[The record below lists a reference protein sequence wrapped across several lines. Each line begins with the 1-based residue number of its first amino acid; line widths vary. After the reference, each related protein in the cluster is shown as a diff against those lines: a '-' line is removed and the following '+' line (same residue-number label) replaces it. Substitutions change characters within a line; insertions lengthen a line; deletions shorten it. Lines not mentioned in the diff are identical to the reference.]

1 METDNSNNTQ
11 HLNEELE
18 SLKSTET
25 SLWRLFKT
33 LLSPKTMPHIVLISV
48 LSVLLH
54 IMSSA
59 DSLTNFSAVAFIGLS
74 TGYAV
79 TAIGSKNERIRGWTT
94 SKSID
99 DDVASNI
106 FTGFFKKFKICI
118 FPLIVAAFTI
128 VLTYT
133 IFGENGIIPGMY
145 ELIPLFLGSLFVIWA
160 IVQGVSFSTWASSIS
175 AKKTKEDGR
184 VSNLK
189 FSTVVNGTILM
200 IFSVI
205 ILTIFQFI
213 KKPSS
218 SIIDIF
224 IENWIY
230 LGLVIIVFS
239 STTAWTWK
247 IRSLGKHSKS
257 LDSFSNRWTL
267 ICHLFLSWH
276 ILTVWRQNFMS
287 PNTIEIF
294 IEEILLMIFTVF
306 MAIWSLTSKGYATK
320 FKLLNEENSL
330 PWGLAFGYAYAG
342 SVAML
347 TNVFD
352 EITTVMTI
360 GHIIVIL
367 TVIYI
372 HRKILLNVF
381 SKHDDE
387 IIVKRLAE
395 KSNIEVENDSNG
407 STDLS
412 DQEVLPDNS
421 SEIKHEESEDWQE
434 DEDVDWDKKEEGNT
448 ISEDV
453 EWEKEVIEMD

>member
-1 METDNSNNTQ
+1 METDNSNNIQ
-11 HLNEELE
+11 HINEELE

-33 LLSPKTMPHIVLISV
+33 LLSPKTMPHIVMISV
-48 LSVLLH
+48 LSILLH

-74 TGYAV
+74 IGYCI
-79 TAIGSKNERIRGWTT
+79 TAIGSKNERIRAWTI
-94 SKSID
+94 SESISEVSSD
-99 DDVASNI
+99 NI
-106 FTGFFKKFKICI
+106 FIAFFKKFKICL
-118 FPLIVAAFTI
+118 FPLTIATFSIV
-128 VLTYT
+128 VLYT
-133 IFGENGIIPGMY
+133 IFGENGIIPQVY

-160 IVQGVSFSTWASSIS
+160 IIQGISFSTWASSLS
-175 AKKTKEDGR
+175 AKKSINEGR
-184 VSNLK
+184 ISSLK
-189 FSTVVNGTILM
+189 FSTAVNGSILM
-200 IFSVI
+200 IFSTI
-205 ILTIFQFI
+205 IVGIFQYF
-213 KKPSS
+213 KKSS
-218 SIIDIF
+218 ASVVDVIF
-224 IENWIY
+224 DNWIY
-230 LGLVIIVFS
+230 LGLVLVTFS
-239 STTAWTWK
+239 STTIWTWNVRK
-247 IRSLGKHSKS
+247 LSNNYKS

-287 PNTIEIF
+287 PNPVEIF

-367 TVIYI
+367 TVIYV
-372 HRKILLNVF
+372 HRKILTNVL

-395 KSNIEVENDSNG
+395 KSTSDNQTDSDDSDMDKEQNENHAK
-407 STDLS
+407 TS
-412 DQEVLPDNS
+412 DEN
-421 SEIKHEESEDWQE
+421 EESEDWQE
-434 DEDVDWDKKEEGNT
+434 DEDVDWEKKSEGNT
-448 ISEDV
+448 ISGDV
-453 EWEKEVIEMD
+453 EWEQEVIEVD

>member
-1 METDNSNNTQ
+1 METDNSRNIQ
-11 HLNEELE
+11 HINEELE
-18 SLKSTET
+18 SLKTTET

-33 LLSPKTMPHIVLISV
+33 LLSPKTMPHIVMISV
-48 LSVLLH
+48 LSILLH
-54 IMSSA
+54 FMSSA

-74 TGYAV
+74 VGYSI
-79 TAIGSKNERIRGWTT
+79 TAIGSKNERIRAWTI
-94 SKSID
+94 SESVS
-99 DDVASNI
+99 DVSSDNVFI
-106 FTGFFKKFKICI
+106 SFFKKFKICL
-118 FPLIVAAFTI
+118 FPLTIATFSIV
-128 VLTYT
+128 VLYT
-133 IFGENGIIPGMY
+133 IFGENGIIPQAY

-160 IVQGVSFSTWASSIS
+160 IIQGISFSTWASSLS
-175 AKKTKEDGR
+175 AKKSINEGR
-184 VSNLK
+184 IPSLK
-189 FSTVVNGTILM
+189 FSTAVNGSILM
-200 IFSVI
+200 MFSTI
-205 ILTIFQFI
+205 IVGIFQYF
-213 KKPSS
+213 KKSS
-218 SIIDIF
+218 TSVVDVVID
-224 IENWIY
+224 NWIY
-230 LGLVIIVFS
+230 LGLVLVTFS
-239 STTAWTWK
+239 STTIWTWNVRK
-247 IRSLGKHSKS
+247 LSNNYKS

-287 PNTIEIF
+287 PNPVEIF

-367 TVIYI
+367 TVIYV
-372 HRKILLNVF
+372 HRKVLTNVL

-395 KSNIEVENDSNG
+395 KSTFDNQTDSDSSDVIKEQNENNDAK
-407 STDLS
+407 T
-412 DQEVLPDNS
+412 S
-421 SEIKHEESEDWQE
+421 SESEESESWQE
-434 DEDVDWDKKEEGNT
+434 DEDVDWEKKSEGNT

-453 EWEKEVIEMD
+453 EWEQELIEMD

>member
-1 METDNSNNTQ
+1 METDNSNNIQ
-11 HLNEELE
+11 HINEELE

-33 LLSPKTMPHIVLISV
+33 LLSPKTMPHIVMISV
-48 LSVLLH
+48 LSILLH

-74 TGYAV
+74 IGYCI
-79 TAIGSKNERIRGWTT
+79 TAIGSKNERIRAWTI
-94 SKSID
+94 SESISEVSSD
-99 DDVASNI
+99 NI
-106 FTGFFKKFKICI
+106 FIAFFKKFKICL
-118 FPLIVAAFTI
+118 FPLTIATFSIV
-128 VLTYT
+128 VLYT
-133 IFGENGIIPGMY
+133 IFGENGIIPQVY

-160 IVQGVSFSTWASSIS
+160 IIQGISFSTWASSLS
-175 AKKTKEDGR
+175 AKNSINEGR
-184 VSNLK
+184 ISSLK
-189 FSTVVNGTILM
+189 FSTAVNGSILM
-200 IFSVI
+200 IFSTI
-205 ILTIFQFI
+205 IVGIFQYF
-213 KKPSS
+213 KKSS
-218 SIIDIF
+218 TSVVDVIF
-224 IENWIY
+224 DNWIY
-230 LGLVIIVFS
+230 LGLVLVTFS
-239 STTAWTWK
+239 STTIWTWNVRK
-247 IRSLGKHSKS
+247 LSNNYKS

-287 PNTIEIF
+287 PNPVEIF

-367 TVIYI
+367 TVIYV
-372 HRKILLNVF
+372 HRKILTNVL

-395 KSNIEVENDSNG
+395 KSTSDNQTDSDDSDMVKEQNENHAKT
-407 STDLS
+407 TD
-412 DQEVLPDNS
+412 EN
-421 SEIKHEESEDWQE
+421 EESEDWQE
-434 DEDVDWDKKEEGNT
+434 DEDVDWEKKSEGNT
-448 ISEDV
+448 ISGDV
-453 EWEKEVIEMD
+453 EWEQEVIEMD

>member
-1 METDNSNNTQ
+1 METDNSRNIQ
-11 HLNEELE
+11 HINEELE
-18 SLKSTET
+18 SLKTTET

-33 LLSPKTMPHIVLISV
+33 LLSPKTMPHIVMISV
-48 LSVLLH
+48 LSILLH
-54 IMSSA
+54 FMSSA

-74 TGYAV
+74 VGYII
-79 TAIGSKNERIRGWTT
+79 TAIGSKNERIRAWTI
-94 SKSID
+94 SESVS
-99 DDVASNI
+99 DVSSDNVFI
-106 FTGFFKKFKICI
+106 SFFKKFKICL
-118 FPLIVAAFTI
+118 FPLTIATFSIV
-128 VLTYT
+128 VLYT
-133 IFGENGIIPGMY
+133 IFGENGIIPQAY

-160 IVQGVSFSTWASSIS
+160 IIQGISFSTWASSLS
-175 AKKTKEDGR
+175 AKKSINEGR
-184 VSNLK
+184 IPSLK
-189 FSTVVNGTILM
+189 FSTAVNGSILM
-200 IFSVI
+200 MFSTI
-205 ILTIFQFI
+205 IVGIFQYF
-213 KKPSS
+213 KKSS
-218 SIIDIF
+218 TSVVDVVID
-224 IENWIY
+224 NWIY
-230 LGLVIIVFS
+230 LGLVLVTFS
-239 STTAWTWK
+239 STTIWTWNVRK
-247 IRSLGKHSKS
+247 LSNNYKS

-287 PNTIEIF
+287 PNPVEIF

-367 TVIYI
+367 TVIYV
-372 HRKILLNVF
+372 HRKVLTNVL

-395 KSNIEVENDSNG
+395 KSTFDNQTDSDGSDVIKEQNENNDAKTSIES
-407 STDLS
+407 
-412 DQEVLPDNS
+412 
-421 SEIKHEESEDWQE
+421 EESESWQE
-434 DEDVDWDKKEEGNT
+434 DEDVDWEKKSEGNT

-453 EWEKEVIEMD
+453 EWEQELIEMD

>member
-1 METDNSNNTQ
+1 METDNSRNIQ
-11 HLNEELE
+11 HINEELE
-18 SLKSTET
+18 SLKTTET

-33 LLSPKTMPHIVLISV
+33 LLSPKTMPHIVMISV
-48 LSVLLH
+48 LSILLH
-54 IMSSA
+54 FMSSA

-74 TGYAV
+74 VGYII
-79 TAIGSKNERIRGWTT
+79 TAIGSKNERIRAWTI
-94 SKSID
+94 SESVS
-99 DDVASNI
+99 DVSSDNVFI
-106 FTGFFKKFKICI
+106 SFFKKFKICL
-118 FPLIVAAFTI
+118 FPLTIATFSIV
-128 VLTYT
+128 VLYT
-133 IFGENGIIPGMY
+133 IFGENGIIPQAY

-160 IVQGVSFSTWASSIS
+160 IIQGISFSTWASSLS
-175 AKKTKEDGR
+175 AKKSINEGR
-184 VSNLK
+184 ITSLK
-189 FSTVVNGTILM
+189 FSTAVNGSILM
-200 IFSVI
+200 MFSTI
-205 ILTIFQFI
+205 IVGIFQYF
-213 KKPSS
+213 KKSS
-218 SIIDIF
+218 TSVVDVVID
-224 IENWIY
+224 NWIY
-230 LGLVIIVFS
+230 LGLVLVTFS
-239 STTAWTWK
+239 STTIWTWNVRK
-247 IRSLGKHSKS
+247 LSNNYKS

-287 PNTIEIF
+287 PNPVEIF

-367 TVIYI
+367 TVIYV
-372 HRKILLNVF
+372 HRKVLTNVL

-395 KSNIEVENDSNG
+395 KSTFDNQTDSDGSDVIKEQNENNDAKTSIES
-407 STDLS
+407 
-412 DQEVLPDNS
+412 
-421 SEIKHEESEDWQE
+421 EESESWQE
-434 DEDVDWDKKEEGNT
+434 DEDVDWEKKSEGNT

-453 EWEKEVIEMD
+453 EWEQELIEMD

>member
-1 METDNSNNTQ
+1 METDNSRNIQ
-11 HLNEELE
+11 HINEELE
-18 SLKSTET
+18 SLKTTET

-33 LLSPKTMPHIVLISV
+33 LLSPKTMPHIVMISV
-48 LSVLLH
+48 LSILLH
-54 IMSSA
+54 FMSSA

-74 TGYAV
+74 VGYSI
-79 TAIGSKNERIRGWTT
+79 TAIGSKNERIRAWTI
-94 SKSID
+94 SESVS
-99 DDVASNI
+99 DVSSDNVFI
-106 FTGFFKKFKICI
+106 SFFKKFKICL
-118 FPLIVAAFTI
+118 FPLTIATLSIV
-128 VLTYT
+128 VLYT
-133 IFGENGIIPGMY
+133 IFGENGIIPQAY

-160 IVQGVSFSTWASSIS
+160 IIQGISFSTWASSLS
-175 AKKTKEDGR
+175 AKKSINEGR
-184 VSNLK
+184 IPSLK
-189 FSTVVNGTILM
+189 FSTAVNGSILM
-200 IFSVI
+200 MFSTI
-205 ILTIFQFI
+205 IVGIFQYF
-213 KKPSS
+213 KKSS
-218 SIIDIF
+218 TSVVDVVID
-224 IENWIY
+224 NWIY
-230 LGLVIIVFS
+230 LGLVLVTFS
-239 STTAWTWK
+239 STTIWTWNDRK
-247 IRSLGKHSKS
+247 LSNNYKS

-287 PNTIEIF
+287 PNPVEIF

-367 TVIYI
+367 TVIYV
-372 HRKILLNVF
+372 HRKVLTNVL

-395 KSNIEVENDSNG
+395 KSTFDNQTDSDSSDLIKEQNENNDAK
-407 STDLS
+407 T
-412 DQEVLPDNS
+412 S
-421 SEIKHEESEDWQE
+421 SESEESESWQE
-434 DEDVDWDKKEEGNT
+434 DEDVDWEKKSEGNT

-453 EWEKEVIEMD
+453 EWEQELIEMD

>member
-1 METDNSNNTQ
+1 METDNSRNIQ
-11 HLNEELE
+11 HINEELE
-18 SLKSTET
+18 SLKTTET

-33 LLSPKTMPHIVLISV
+33 LLSPKTMPHIVMISV
-48 LSVLLH
+48 LSILLH
-54 IMSSA
+54 FMSSA

-74 TGYAV
+74 VGYSI
-79 TAIGSKNERIRGWTT
+79 TAIGSKNERIRAWTV
-94 SKSID
+94 SESVS
-99 DDVASNI
+99 DVSSDNI
-106 FTGFFKKFKICI
+106 FISFFKKFKICL
-118 FPLIVAAFTI
+118 FPLTIATFSIV
-128 VLTYT
+128 VLYT
-133 IFGENGIIPGMY
+133 IFGENGIIPQAY

-160 IVQGVSFSTWASSIS
+160 IIQGISFSTWASSLS
-175 AKKTKEDGR
+175 AKKSINEGR
-184 VSNLK
+184 IPSLK
-189 FSTVVNGTILM
+189 FSTAVNGSILM
-200 IFSVI
+200 MFSTI
-205 ILTIFQFI
+205 IVGIFQYF
-213 KKPSS
+213 KKSS
-218 SIIDIF
+218 TSVVDVVID
-224 IENWIY
+224 NWIY
-230 LGLVIIVFS
+230 LGLVLVTFS
-239 STTAWTWK
+239 STTIWTWNVRK
-247 IRSLGKHSKS
+247 LSNNYKS

-287 PNTIEIF
+287 PNPVEIF

-367 TVIYI
+367 TVIYV
-372 HRKILLNVF
+372 HRKVLTNVL

-395 KSNIEVENDSNG
+395 KSTFDNQTDSDGSDVIKEQNENNDAKTSIE
-407 STDLS
+407 
-412 DQEVLPDNS
+412 P
-421 SEIKHEESEDWQE
+421 EESESWQE
-434 DEDVDWDKKEEGNT
+434 DEDVDWEKKSEGNT

-453 EWEKEVIEMD
+453 EWEQELIEMD

>member
-1 METDNSNNTQ
+1 METDNSRNIQ
-11 HLNEELE
+11 HINEELE
-18 SLKSTET
+18 SLKTTET

-33 LLSPKTMPHIVLISV
+33 LLSPKTMPHIVMISV
-48 LSVLLH
+48 LSILLH
-54 IMSSA
+54 FMSSA

-74 TGYAV
+74 VGYSI
-79 TAIGSKNERIRGWTT
+79 TAIGSKNERIRAWTI
-94 SKSID
+94 SESVS
-99 DDVASNI
+99 DVSSDNVFI
-106 FTGFFKKFKICI
+106 SFFKKFKICL
-118 FPLIVAAFTI
+118 FPLTIATLSIV
-128 VLTYT
+128 VLYT
-133 IFGENGIIPGMY
+133 IFGENGIIPQAY

-160 IVQGVSFSTWASSIS
+160 IIQGISFSTWASSLS
-175 AKKTKEDGR
+175 AKKSINEGR
-184 VSNLK
+184 IPSLK
-189 FSTVVNGTILM
+189 FSTAVNGSILM
-200 IFSVI
+200 MFSTI
-205 ILTIFQFI
+205 IVGIFQYF
-213 KKPSS
+213 KKSS
-218 SIIDIF
+218 TSVVDVVID
-224 IENWIY
+224 NWIY
-230 LGLVIIVFS
+230 LGLVLVTFS
-239 STTAWTWK
+239 STTIWTWNVRK
-247 IRSLGKHSKS
+247 LSNNYKS

-287 PNTIEIF
+287 PNPVEIF

-367 TVIYI
+367 TVIYV
-372 HRKILLNVF
+372 HRKVLTNVL

-395 KSNIEVENDSNG
+395 KSTFDNQTDSDSSDLIKEQNENNDAK
-407 STDLS
+407 T
-412 DQEVLPDNS
+412 S
-421 SEIKHEESEDWQE
+421 SESEESESWQE
-434 DEDVDWDKKEEGNT
+434 DEDVDWEKKSEGNT

-453 EWEKEVIEMD
+453 EWEQELIEMD

>member
-1 METDNSNNTQ
+1 METDNSRNIQ
-11 HLNEELE
+11 HINEELE
-18 SLKSTET
+18 SLKTTET

-33 LLSPKTMPHIVLISV
+33 LLSPKTMPHIVMISV
-48 LSVLLH
+48 LSILLH
-54 IMSSA
+54 FMSSA

-74 TGYAV
+74 VGYSI
-79 TAIGSKNERIRGWTT
+79 TAIGSKNERIRAWTI
-94 SKSID
+94 SESVS
-99 DDVASNI
+99 DVSSDNVFI
-106 FTGFFKKFKICI
+106 SFFKKFKICL
-118 FPLIVAAFTI
+118 FPLTIATLSIV
-128 VLTYT
+128 VLYT
-133 IFGENGIIPGMY
+133 IFGENGIIPQAY

-160 IVQGVSFSTWASSIS
+160 IIQGISFSTWASSLS
-175 AKKTKEDGR
+175 AKKSINEGR
-184 VSNLK
+184 IPSLK
-189 FSTVVNGTILM
+189 FSTAVNGSILM
-200 IFSVI
+200 MFSTI
-205 ILTIFQFI
+205 IVGIFQYF
-213 KKPSS
+213 KKSS
-218 SIIDIF
+218 TSVVDVVID
-224 IENWIY
+224 NWIY
-230 LGLVIIVFS
+230 LGLVLVTFS
-239 STTAWTWK
+239 STTIWTWNVRK
-247 IRSLGKHSKS
+247 LSNNYKS

-287 PNTIEIF
+287 PNPVEIF

-367 TVIYI
+367 TVIYV
-372 HRKILLNVF
+372 HRKVLTNVL

-395 KSNIEVENDSNG
+395 KSTFDNQTDSDSSDVIKEKNENNDAK
-407 STDLS
+407 T
-412 DQEVLPDNS
+412 S
-421 SEIKHEESEDWQE
+421 SESEESESWQE
-434 DEDVDWDKKEEGNT
+434 DEDVDWEKKSEGNT

-453 EWEKEVIEMD
+453 EWEQELIEMD

>member
-1 METDNSNNTQ
+1 METDNSRNIQ
-11 HLNEELE
+11 HINEELE
-18 SLKSTET
+18 SLKTTET

-33 LLSPKTMPHIVLISV
+33 LLSPKTMPHIVMISV
-48 LSVLLH
+48 LSILLH
-54 IMSSA
+54 FMSSA

-74 TGYAV
+74 VGYII
-79 TAIGSKNERIRGWTT
+79 TAIGSKNERIRAWTI
-94 SKSID
+94 SESVS
-99 DDVASNI
+99 DVSSDNVFI
-106 FTGFFKKFKICI
+106 SFFKKFKICL
-118 FPLIVAAFTI
+118 FPLTIATFSIV
-128 VLTYT
+128 VLYT
-133 IFGENGIIPGMY
+133 IFGENGIIPQAY

-160 IVQGVSFSTWASSIS
+160 IIQGISFSTWASSLS
-175 AKKTKEDGR
+175 AKKSINEGR
-184 VSNLK
+184 IPSLK
-189 FSTVVNGTILM
+189 FSTAVNGSILM
-200 IFSVI
+200 MFSTI
-205 ILTIFQFI
+205 IVGIFQYF
-213 KKPSS
+213 KKSS
-218 SIIDIF
+218 TSVVDVVID
-224 IENWIY
+224 NWIY
-230 LGLVIIVFS
+230 LGLVLVTFS
-239 STTAWTWK
+239 STTIWTWNVRK
-247 IRSLGKHSKS
+247 LSNNYKS

-287 PNTIEIF
+287 PNPVEIF

-367 TVIYI
+367 TVIYV
-372 HRKILLNVF
+372 HRKVLTNVL

-395 KSNIEVENDSNG
+395 KSTFDNQTDSDGSDVIKEQNENNDAKTSIE
-407 STDLS
+407 
-412 DQEVLPDNS
+412 P
-421 SEIKHEESEDWQE
+421 EESESWQE
-434 DEDVDWDKKEEGNT
+434 DEDVDWEKKSEGNT

-453 EWEKEVIEMD
+453 EWEQELIEMD

>member
-1 METDNSNNTQ
+1 METDNSRNIQ
-11 HLNEELE
+11 HINEELE
-18 SLKSTET
+18 SLKTTET

-33 LLSPKTMPHIVLISV
+33 LLSPKTMPHIVMISV
-48 LSVLLH
+48 LSILLH
-54 IMSSA
+54 FMSSA

-74 TGYAV
+74 VGYSI
-79 TAIGSKNERIRGWTT
+79 TAIGSKNERIRAWTI
-94 SKSID
+94 SESVS
-99 DDVASNI
+99 DVSSDNVFI
-106 FTGFFKKFKICI
+106 SFFKKFKICL
-118 FPLIVAAFTI
+118 FPLTIATFSIV
-128 VLTYT
+128 VLYT
-133 IFGENGIIPGMY
+133 IFGENGIIPQAY

-160 IVQGVSFSTWASSIS
+160 IIQGISFSTWASSLS
-175 AKKTKEDGR
+175 AKKSINEGR
-184 VSNLK
+184 IPSLK
-189 FSTVVNGTILM
+189 FSTAVNGSILM
-200 IFSVI
+200 MFSTI
-205 ILTIFQFI
+205 IVGIFQYF
-213 KKPSS
+213 KKSS
-218 SIIDIF
+218 TSVVDVVID
-224 IENWIY
+224 NWIY
-230 LGLVIIVFS
+230 LGLVLVTFS
-239 STTAWTWK
+239 STTIWTWNVRK
-247 IRSLGKHSKS
+247 LSNNYKS

-287 PNTIEIF
+287 PNPVEIF

-367 TVIYI
+367 TVIYV
-372 HRKILLNVF
+372 HRKVLTNVL

-395 KSNIEVENDSNG
+395 KSTFDNQTDSDGSDVIKEQNENNDAK
-407 STDLS
+407 T
-412 DQEVLPDNS
+412 S
-421 SEIKHEESEDWQE
+421 SESEESESWQE
-434 DEDVDWDKKEEGNT
+434 DEDVDWEKKSEGNT

-453 EWEKEVIEMD
+453 EWEQELIEMD

>member
-1 METDNSNNTQ
+1 METENSKNTH

-33 LLSPKTMPHIVLISV
+33 LLSPKTMPHIVLISL

-54 IMSSA
+54 FMSSA
-59 DSLTNFSAVAFIGLS
+59 DSLTNFSAIAFIGLS
-74 TGYAV
+74 TGYGV
-79 TAIGSKNERIRGWTT
+79 TAIGSKNERIRGWTI

-99 DDVASNI
+99 DEFSSNV
-106 FTGFFKKFKICI
+106 FTAFIKKFKICI
-118 FPLIVAAFTI
+118 FPLIVAAITVI
-128 VLTYT
+128 LIYA
-133 IFGENGIIPGMY
+133 IFGENGMIPGVY
-145 ELIPLFLGSLFVIWA
+145 ELIPLVLGSLFVIWA
-160 IVQGVSFSTWASSIS
+160 IIQGISFSTWASSIS
-175 AKKTKEDGR
+175 AKKTKDTGR
-184 VSNLK
+184 VSSLK
-189 FSTVVNGTILM
+189 FSTVVNGTILV
-200 IFSVI
+200 IFSI
-205 ILTIFQFI
+205 TILTVFQFI

-247 IRSLGKHSKS
+247 IRTLGKHSKS

-287 PNTIEIF
+287 PNPIEIF

-367 TVIYI
+367 TVIYT
-372 HRKILLNVF
+372 HRKILSNVF

-395 KSNIEVENDSNG
+395 KSNIEVKNDSND
-407 STDLS
+407 SS
-412 DQEVLPDNS
+412 DVSEQEVLPSNS
-421 SEIKHEESEDWQE
+421 SDVKSEESEDWQE